1 MSGDFRLPGL
11 QGKVAVVTGHS
22 RGIGHA
28 VAQLLTELGC
38 QVEGLDLPDFD
49 LSNLEQIPTR
59 IDAIAA
65 KHGALHFLVNNA
77 GITNMGDLV
86 ETPLSEVHEV
96 IRVNLE
102 APFALMKA
110 VIPHL
115 IRAGG
120 GAIVNNASDQA
131 FIGKRFSAIYG
142 GTKAALAQITKSA
155 ALDWASSGIRVNA
168 VAPGSTDTPM
178 LRTVLK
184 QLHERY
190 PSVYPTDSE
199 AFYRASIPLGRFAAP
214 REIASV
220 ICFLLSDASSF
231 ITGTTIP
238 VDGGFTA
245 Q

>member
-1 MSGDFRLPGL
+1 MNPDFKLPGL
-11 QGKVAVVTGHS
+11 AGKVALVTGHT
-22 RGIGHA
+22 RGIGA
-28 VAQLLTELGC
+28 ATFQLLQELGC
-38 QVEGLDLPDFD
+38 TVEGLDLPDFNLAD
-49 LSNLEQIPTR
+49 LEAIPAR

-77 GITNMGDLV
+77 GVTNMGDIV

-110 VIPHL
+110 AIPHL

-131 FIGKRFSAIYG
+131 FVGKRFSAIYG

-155 ALDWASSGIRVNA
+155 ALDWAAQGIRVNA

-178 LRTVLK
+178 LRSVLK

-190 PSVYPTDSE
+190 PDVYPTDSE

-220 ICFLLSDASSF
+220 IAFLLSDAASF
-231 ITGTTIP
+231 MTGTTLP